1 MNASA
6 TLTSAQ
12 LIDRYESKMNK
23 PKNPFLPPGHYP
35 MHPAQVLSDE
45 EYEEYL
51 WELAEEKLRH
61 PEKFLPPETI
71 NPS

>member
-1 MNASA
+1 
-6 TLTSAQ
+6 
-12 LIDRYESKMNK
+12 MNK

-35 MHPAQVLSDE
+35 MHPAQVLNDE

-51 WELAEEKLRH
+51 RELAEEKLRH
-61 PEKFLPPETI
+61 PEKFLPPETT